1 MRLNFFRMKKIKIYQ
16 FPLFLAAVLF
26 LTGSCKK
33 DLGSSSS
40 LYTPTTADVT
50 ATATLA
56 QLQQGRALYSSN
68 CNSCHGLYMP
78 ENYTPAQWGSILN
91 SMAPRTGMSS
101 SQVLLVSKYVTK
113 GK

>member
-1 MRLNFFRMKKIKIYQ
+1 MRNKKNY
-16 FPLFLAAVLF
+16 LFLVLFGAVLF

-33 DLGSSSS
+33 DLGGSGS

-56 QLQQGRALYSSN
+56 DLQQGRALYSSN
-68 CNSCHGLYMP
+68 CGSCHGLYSP
-78 ENYTPAQWGSILN
+78 DSYSPAQWRSVMGSM
-91 SMAPRTGMSS
+91 SPRTGMSA
-101 SQVLLVSKYVTK
+101 SQALLVTKYVTK

>member
-1 MRLNFFRMKKIKIYQ
+1 MRKIKNYQ
-16 FPLFLAAVLF
+16 FLLLFVSVLF

-33 DLGSSSS
+33 DLGTSGT

-50 ATATLA
+50 STATLA
-56 QLQQGRALYSSN
+56 ELQQGRVLYSNN
-68 CNSCHGLYMP
+68 CASCHGLYMP
-78 ENYTPAQWGSILN
+78 DSYSPAQWRSVMG

-101 SQVLLVSKYVTK
+101 SQVLLVTKYVTK